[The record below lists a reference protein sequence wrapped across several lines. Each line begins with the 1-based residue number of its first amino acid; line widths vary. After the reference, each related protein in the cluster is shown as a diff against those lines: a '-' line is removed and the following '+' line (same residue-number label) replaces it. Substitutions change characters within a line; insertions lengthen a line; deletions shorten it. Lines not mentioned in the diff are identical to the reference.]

1 MPLVL
6 AVGEPATGRSF
17 TTDRVVLRT
26 HGFKLASAA
35 ILFAVL
41 ALGIFEG
48 VLPLHFAERL
58 DQSEIAAVY
67 VAAALIVAGSAAA
80 AGNVRP
86 RRLVVAAVGLATAG
100 ITLAG
105 AGGEVPLWLLALLV
119 AAVGIGIGNTGS
131 IGVLVETVPVERIVT
146 PMVIWS
152 QIGIAGYLLGGV
164 VAEQLGYAYLGV
176 VPALAGMLVLTLVV
190 GPRLVCHAKQ
200 ASAAGSDRP
209 ARSGALRLVALVAQP
224 EARQG
229 LIQAGECWEG
239 VAEPGE
245 YEHPPNRRV
254 GPDERQVAACLQH
267 LTQAANEHR
276 QHHRVQKADPSEV
289 DDQLR
294 FAGTHRVI
302 ERLLELRRVR
312 RVEVSVEHEHLRPV
326 AGWLGAT
333 RALVGH

>member
-164 VAEQLGYAYLGV
+164 FAEQLGYAYLGRARPRRDAGAYAGRRA
-176 VPALAGMLVLTLVV
+176 PARMSCKTGVCSRLRPTGTLR
-190 GPRLVCHAKQ
+190 PF
-200 ASAAGSDRP
+200 AAGCASRA
-209 ARSGALRLVALVAQP
+209 ARSSPRP
-224 EARQG
+224 
-229 LIQAGECWEG
+229 
-239 VAEPGE
+239 
-245 YEHPPNRRV
+245 HPSGRM
-254 GPDERQVAACLQH
+254 
-267 LTQAANEHR
+267 
-276 QHHRVQKADPSEV
+276 
-289 DDQLR
+289 
-294 FAGTHRVI
+294 
-302 ERLLELRRVR
+302 
-312 RVEVSVEHEHLRPV
+312 
-326 AGWLGAT
+326 LG
-333 RALVGH
+333 RCG